1 MVARAKILLV
11 DDDELLLE
19 ILHAKL
25 AERYDVV
32 STNTPGHVVRLARDT
47 EPDLIVCDFDMPDMD
62 GGDVSEALRAD
73 PELRLVP
80 LLFLTSL
87 ATTNDMKRIRKQI
100 GGRPAISKDSPIEAI
115 TARIDELL
123 KQD

>member
-123 KQD
+123 RQD